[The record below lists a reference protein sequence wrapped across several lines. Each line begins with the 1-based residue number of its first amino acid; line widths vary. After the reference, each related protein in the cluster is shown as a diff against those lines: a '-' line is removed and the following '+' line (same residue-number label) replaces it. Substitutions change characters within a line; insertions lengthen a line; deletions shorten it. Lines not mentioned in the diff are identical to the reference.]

1 MLVPANQ
8 VVSAGHLEIEVE
20 GESLEDTK
28 YLPSDFDFLDVLGK
42 GSFGRVC
49 KVSYFIFL
57 QLLMVL
63 LYLSRI
69 EEKKKNNKKHPKQVR
84 EKLTGS
90 IYACKILQKAALQ
103 KESHI
108 KNVTREKSLLLNIKH
123 PYIVKLHAAF
133 QTRGRLFLLFD
144 FLSGGELFYHL
155 QNGEPC
161 GEDRARFYIA
171 EVALA
176 VHHLHTHS
184 ILHRD
189 LKAENLVLDVDGHV
203 VLTDFGFAKTIEP
216 DVANTTKCGTLP
228 YMAPEMLKQGPN
240 GYSYGVD
247 WWALG
252 VLLFLMITGCYP
264 FYDKEPIDNIKQILY
279 RKISR
284 EIFST
289 IPRLSDSCKDIICSL
304 LVKNQGDRLGAAG
317 FFNNSWFAGFD
328 WVACRNRELR
338 PPFVPESSG
347 KNTKYFE
354 IHPGTTSGLVSTM
367 LPATWD
373 HQLLSSFYDV
383 HQDYKNIDHDIPDQD
398 VIDEDKQFLDTLNN
412 WSDQFAPPTKQQLL
426 ISEQRYIIDT

>member
-1 MLVPANQ
+1 MLLPANQ

-20 GESLEDTK
+20 GESIDNTK

-49 KVSYFIFL
+49 K
-57 QLLMVL
+57 
-63 LYLSRI
+63 
-69 EEKKKNNKKHPKQVR
+69 VR

-161 GEDRARFYIA
+161 GEDRAKFYIA
-171 EVALA
+171 EISLA
-176 VHHLHTHS
+176 VHHLHTHN

-189 LKAENLVLDVDGHV
+189 LKAENLVLDAEGHV

-216 DVANTTKCGTLP
+216 DVTNTTKCGTLP
-228 YMAPEMLKQGPN
+228 YMAPEMLRQGPN
-240 GYSYGVD
+240 GYSIEVD

-264 FYDKEPIDNIKQILY
+264 FYDKDPMVNVKQILY
-279 RKISR
+279 R
-284 EIFST
+284 EITTDFFAS
-289 IPRLSDSCKDIICSL
+289 IKGLSYSCKNIICAL
-304 LVKNQGDRLGAAG
+304 LSKQQSKRLGAAG
-317 FFNNSWFAGFD
+317 FFNNEWFTGFD
-328 WVACRNRELR
+328 WVGCRNRDLQ

-347 KNTKYFE
+347 RNTKYFDTV
-354 IHPGTTSGLVSTM
+354 GSCQSGLISTM
-367 LPATWD
+367 LPPTWD
-373 HQLLSSFYDV
+373 PQVLSSFYDV
-383 HQDYKNIDHDIPDQD
+383 HQDYKHVSSDVPEQD
-398 VIDEDKQFLDTLNN
+398 AIDEDKQFLNTLNN
-412 WSDQFAPPTKQQLL
+412 WSDQFAPPTKQQLTN
-426 ISEQRYIIDT
+426 SQQRYIIDT